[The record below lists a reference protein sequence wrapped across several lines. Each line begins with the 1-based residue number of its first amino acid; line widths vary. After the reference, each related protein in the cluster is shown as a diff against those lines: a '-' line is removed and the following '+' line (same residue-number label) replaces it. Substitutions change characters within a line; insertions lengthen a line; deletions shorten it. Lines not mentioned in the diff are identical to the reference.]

1 MKDRIAADLKVAMKA
16 RDQLRVDT
24 LRSALSA
31 FSYRR
36 IEVGR
41 ELSEADQL
49 DVVRKQHKQR
59 GDSIVEFERAGRSE
73 LVAKESRERD
83 ILAEY
88 LPAQKSADE
97 IRAEVRDAIAALP
110 AEGRNQGAVMKAVLG
125 RLRGSADGA
134 AVRAIVLEELAA
146 PRDGP

>member
-1 MKDRIAADLKVAMKA
+1 MKDRIAADLKAAMKA
-16 RDQLRVDT
+16 RDQVRVDT
-24 LRSALSA
+24 LRSVLSG

-41 ELSEADQL
+41 ELSDPDQL

-59 GDSIVEFERAGRSE
+59 GDSIVEFERAGRAE
-73 LVAKESRERD
+73 LVAKETRERD

-88 LPAQKSADE
+88 LPVQKSAAE
-97 IRAEVRDAIAALP
+97 IRTEVREAIAALP
-110 AEGRNQGAVMKAVLG
+110 PEGRNQGAVMKAVLG

-134 AVRAIVLEELAA
+134 TVRGIVLEELAA
-146 PRDGP
+146 PGEGS